1 MSAAAYGIWHDS
13 WQRRALTLHTAPV
26 EEPIT
31 LAEAKMHCRITSSTE
46 DALISAWIIAARGRA
61 ENYTQRRFITQTWD
75 WSMDAFP
82 YYDYGMLDVPY
93 APLQSVTAITYIDDV
108 GIEQT
113 LDPAAYQVDAKSD
126 PGRIA
131 PAVGGTWVVAHSN
144 TLNAVTVRF
153 VCGYGLA
160 ADVPQEIR
168 AAMLLHIS
176 ELNEHREAMLEV
188 QTYSTR
194 AWETLLFP
202 WCIAR
207 L

>member
-1 MSAAAYGIWHDS
+1 M
-13 WQRRALTLHTAPV
+13 ALTLHTAPS
-26 EEPIT
+26 EEPVT

-61 ENYTQRRFITQTWD
+61 ENYTGRRVITQTWD

-82 YYDYGMLDVPY
+82 CGVVEVPN
-93 APLQSVTAITYIDDV
+93 APLQSVTEITYTDGA

-131 PAVGGTWVVAHSN
+131 PAAGGTWVVASSN

-160 ADVPQEIR
+160 VDVPNEIR

-188 QTYSTR
+188 QTYATR
-194 AWETLLFP
+194 AWEALLLPF
-202 WCIAR
+202 CIPR

>member
-1 MSAAAYGIWHDS
+1 MS
-13 WQRRALTLHTAPV
+13 ALTLHTAPV
-26 EEPIT
+26 EEPVT

-46 DALISAWIIAARGRA
+46 DALVSAWIIAARGRA
-61 ENYTQRRFITQTWD
+61 ENYTHRRFITQTWD

-82 YYDYGMLDVPY
+82 YGVLAVPH
-93 APLQSVTAITYIDDV
+93 APLQSVTAITYVDAV
-108 GIEQT
+108 GLEQV
-113 LDPAAYQVDAKSD
+113 LDPAAYQVDAMSD

-131 PAVGGTWVVAHSN
+131 PAAGGTWTWVVVPSN

-176 ELNEHREAMLEV
+176 DLNEHREARLDLQTYTTYAWESLLLPFCVLEV
-188 QTYSTR
+188 
-194 AWETLLFP
+194 
-202 WCIAR
+202 
-207 L
+207 

>member
-1 MSAAAYGIWHDS
+1 MS
-13 WQRRALTLHTAPV
+13 ALTLHTAPV
-26 EEPIT
+26 EEPVT
-31 LAEAKMHCRITSSTE
+31 LAEAKMHCRITSSAE

-61 ENYTQRRFITQTWD
+61 ENYTHRRFITQTWD

-82 YYDYGMLDVPY
+82 CGVIEVPH
-93 APLQSVTAITYIDDV
+93 APLQSVTEITYIDGA

-131 PAVGGTWVVAHSN
+131 PVGVAWVTTPSN
-144 TLNAVTVRF
+144 TLNAVTVTF

-160 ADVPQEIR
+160 VDVPQEIR

-176 ELNEHREAMLEV
+176 DLNEHRETTIEVQPYSTHAWAALLSPFCLLEV
-188 QTYSTR
+188 
-194 AWETLLFP
+194 
-202 WCIAR
+202 
-207 L
+207 